1 MVRHISELAVQ
12 SSVLDL
18 RSHSLWSMAS
28 AFKRVAGYLG
38 LMDEEELDHGNNQLT
53 ERAPRLVRANSK
65 SASK

>member
-1 MVRHISELAVQ
+1 
-12 SSVLDL
+12 
-18 RSHSLWSMAS
+18 MAS

-65 SASK
+65 SAAK